1 MITTGL
7 FFLLNEFF
15 IYNYYDN
22 NLINSIFRERITC
35 SIIVIL
41 SRKFDRLMSTSS
53 LSIAGCSCYSVEC
66 DGRFLDTNRNEHF
79 LCGNLENFIVLLK
92 ED

>member
-22 NLINSIFRERITC
+22 NLINGIFHERITC

-41 SRKFDRLMSTSS
+41 SRKGLQDVKNELIVAF
-53 LSIAGCSCYSVEC
+53 C
-66 DGRFLDTNRNEHF
+66 RF
-79 LCGNLENFIVLLK
+79 
-92 ED
+92 